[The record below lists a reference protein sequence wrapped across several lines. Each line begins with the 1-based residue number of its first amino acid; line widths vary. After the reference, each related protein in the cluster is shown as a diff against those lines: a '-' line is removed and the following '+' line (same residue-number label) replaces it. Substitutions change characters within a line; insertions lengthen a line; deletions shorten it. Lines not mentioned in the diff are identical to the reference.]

1 MDLEN
6 KHSMRS
12 VLYILLSKIPYG
24 HLVTYGQL
32 ARMTGH
38 PGAARAVGRIL
49 KQLPNDTQL
58 PWHRVVAASG
68 RLSLPSHSRA
78 GDEQRQRLR
87 SEGIFVDQDRVKLA
101 NYQWQPGA
109 ANE

>member
-38 PGAARAVGRIL
+38 PGAARDTKSLHRKGDQ
-49 KQLPNDTQL
+49 QLLTT
-58 PWHRVVAASG
+58 
-68 RLSLPSHSRA
+68 
-78 GDEQRQRLR
+78 
-87 SEGIFVDQDRVKLA
+87 
-101 NYQWQPGA
+101 
-109 ANE
+109 